1 MACRGGRLPLT
12 RATSMQRDLRNQHLN
27 KRLFTLKEAAV
38 YLGRTEWGMRDLIWS
53 GQVPVVRNQRG
64 RKIFIDVLDMDA
76 FINKQKDRY
85 T

>member
-1 MACRGGRLPLT
+1 MAPT
-12 RATSMQRDLRNQHLN
+12 MSTSMQREPRNPHPN

-53 GQVPVVRNQRG
+53 GQVPVVRNQGG